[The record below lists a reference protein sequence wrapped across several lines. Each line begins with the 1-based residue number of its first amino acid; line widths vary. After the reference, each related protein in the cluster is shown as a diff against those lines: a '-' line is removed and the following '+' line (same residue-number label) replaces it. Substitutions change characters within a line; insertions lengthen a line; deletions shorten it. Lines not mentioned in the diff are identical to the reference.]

1 MVLLLFLL
9 FLLWQ
14 NLDKSKKT
22 LDKLSFVFMCSR
34 GIRTA
39 LLMNSGCML
48 EGNNR
53 TKYLW
58 PLARFHCHFW
68 ERNNILDG
76 VERGGFWVL
85 ARRKITGDLDSAEA
99 NWKALL
105 ERLPELRELGLVSLD
120 NICSEV
126 LRQVCSFSKS
136 LTVKVFSN
144 LRLKLSALE

>member
-1 MVLLLFLL
+1 M
-9 FLLWQ
+9 
-14 NLDKSKKT
+14 
-22 LDKLSFVFMCSR
+22 
-34 GIRTA
+34 
-39 LLMNSGCML
+39 
-48 EGNNR
+48 
-53 TKYLW
+53 
-58 PLARFHCHFW
+58 
-68 ERNNILDG
+68 
-76 VERGGFWVL
+76 